1 MLSDNAR
8 GALVMTGAMAAF
20 TLSDTV
26 MKLIG
31 QQMPLFQ
38 AMFLRGILT
47 GLVFTLLA
55 WRMGALSLA
64 GMGGRDRGFLA
75 LRVFAEAA
83 CAWAF
88 FMALFNMPLANVIA
102 ILQALPLTITLAGV
116 LFLGDRVGWRR
127 WSMILLG
134 FVGVLLIVRPGAE
147 GFDLHAIYALISVAF
162 VTLRDIATRQMSVK
176 VPSITVAFY
185 TAIGV
190 TAFAGLGSLAE
201 DWVQPDPRLGLLLL
215 GAGVFI
221 VFGYLL
227 SIMAM
232 RVGEISHVAPFRYTG
247 MLWALAMGWLVFA
260 EWPDQLTLLG
270 AALVV
275 VSGLVTLYREAM
287 ARRSAAR
294 LQNKLHAQPA
304 SR

>member
-1 MLSDNAR
+1 MLSENAR
-8 GALVMTGAMAAF
+8 GALIMTGAMAAF

-64 GMGGRDRGFLA
+64 GLGPRDRAWLA
-75 LRVFAEAA
+75 VRVFAEAA

-102 ILQALPLTITLAGV
+102 ILQALPLTITLAGA
-116 LFLGDRVGWRR
+116 LFLGERVGRWR

-134 FVGVLLIVRPGAE
+134 FVGVLLIVRPGAA
-147 GFDLHAIYALISVAF
+147 GFDIHAVYALISVAF
-162 VTLRDIATRQMSVK
+162 VTLRDIATRQMSAN

-190 TAFAGLGSLAE
+190 TAFAGIGSLGD
-201 DWVQPDPRLGLLLL
+201 DWVMPDQRLGALLL

-227 SIMAM
+227 SIMAI
-232 RVGEISHVAPFRYTG
+232 RVGEIAHVAPFRYTG
-247 MLWALAMGWLVFA
+247 MLWALVMGWLVFA
-260 EWPDQLTLLG
+260 EWPDQITLLG

-275 VSGLVTLYREAM
+275 MSGLVTLYRENRL
-287 ARRSAAR
+287 RRSAAR
-294 LQNKLHAQPA
+294 AALAAQAQPIQH
-304 SR
+304 